1 MFHLNH
7 RNVFLCGSGGD
18 VEMADDSKIKEM
30 LQFFDNE
37 TENGMLY
44 ISYPMVEA
52 IRHYKDMNSFRWT
65 CSTST

>member
-1 MFHLNH
+1 
-7 RNVFLCGSGGD
+7 
-18 VEMADDSKIKEM
+18 MADDSKIKEM